1 MGPYAGLCEQHKT
14 ESAHAKLWAARRNG
28 AEEIET
34 EPPAREH
41 DHEPLPPRDDEEL
54 VIGPTPFVTV
64 VAMESELEPVAAI
77 ASLDEGAGQAE
88 AENDPPLS
96 LDATLEGSPLVAAAK
111 AIEEAKR
118 ELRWAERQLN
128 TALADLQEL
137 LREFAA

>member
-14 ESAHAKLWAARRNG
+14 ESAH
-28 AEEIET
+28 
-34 EPPAREH
+34 
-41 DHEPLPPRDDEEL
+41 
-54 VIGPTPFVTV
+54 
-64 VAMESELEPVAAI
+64 
-77 ASLDEGAGQAE
+77 
-88 AENDPPLS
+88 DPPLS